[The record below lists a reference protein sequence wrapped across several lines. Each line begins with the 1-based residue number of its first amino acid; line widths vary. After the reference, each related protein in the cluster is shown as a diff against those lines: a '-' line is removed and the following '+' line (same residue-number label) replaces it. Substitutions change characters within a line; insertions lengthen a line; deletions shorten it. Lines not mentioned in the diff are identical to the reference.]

1 MMQHGV
7 ESPSRWV
14 IRFAPMIVSGAR
26 VLDLAC
32 GAGRHARLLAGTYG
46 ATVLAVDRD
55 PAALENL
62 KHVANVETRCVD
74 LEAETWPLQGETFD
88 AVIVTNYLWRPRFD
102 DVLALIASDG
112 VLIYETFA
120 AGNEAFG
127 KPSRADFLL
136 QPNELL
142 ARVRNRLQIVA
153 FEQGRVESP
162 KAAVVQRIVAV
173 GAERGW
179 PTVLRDA

>member
-1 MMQHGV
+1 MHGTD
-7 ESPSRWV
+7 EPSAWV
-14 IRFAPMIVSGAR
+14 VRFAPLIESGGS

-32 GAGRHARLLAGTYG
+32 GAGRHARYLAARCNAHVT
-46 ATVLAVDRD
+46 AVDRD
-55 PAALENL
+55 SAAIAWL
-62 KHVANVETRCVD
+62 ANVSNVSPYVLD
-74 LEAETWPLQGETFD
+74 LEGDTWPLAEQTFD

-102 DVLALIASDG
+102 DVLACVAPDG

-153 FEQGRVESP
+153 FEQGEVKFP
-162 KAAVVQRIVAV
+162 KPAVVQRIVAV
-173 GAERGW
+173 GPSRGW
-179 PTVLRDA
+179 PTSLV

>member
-1 MMQHGV
+1 MHGTDA
-7 ESPSRWV
+7 PSAWV
-14 IRFAPMIVSGAR
+14 VRFAPLIEPGAR

-32 GAGRHARLLAGTYG
+32 GVGRHARYLAAHCSAHVTAVDHDPVALGLLANVPNI
-46 ATVLAVDRD
+46 APQVL
-55 PAALENL
+55 
-62 KHVANVETRCVD
+62 D
-74 LEAETWPLQGETFD
+74 LEGESWPLAGQTFD

-102 DVLALIASDG
+102 DVLACVAPDG

-136 QPNELL
+136 QPNELR

-153 FEQGRVESP
+153 FEQGKVEGP
-162 KAAVVQRIVAV
+162 KPAVVQRIVAV
-173 GAERGW
+173 GAGCGW
-179 PTVLRDA
+179 PSRLV

>member
-1 MMQHGV
+1 MMHGL
-7 ESPSRWV
+7 EPPSPWV
-14 IRFAPMIVSGAR
+14 VRFAPLIKPGAR

-32 GAGRHARLLAGTYG
+32 GAGRHARLLAERCNAQVT
-46 ATVLAVDRD
+46 AVDRD
-55 PAALENL
+55 PVAIGLLANL
-62 KHVANVETRCVD
+62 PNIAPQVLD
-74 LEAETWPLQGETFD
+74 LEDETWPLAGQTFD

-102 DVLALIASDG
+102 DVLACVAADG

-153 FEQGRVESP
+153 FEQGKVELP
-162 KAAVVQRIVAV
+162 KPAVVQRIVAV
-173 GAERGW
+173 GPARGW
-179 PTVLRDA
+179 PGELV

>member
-1 MMQHGV
+1 MHGS
-7 ESPSRWV
+7 EAPSPWV
-14 IRFAPMIVSGAR
+14 VRFAPLIAPGAR

-32 GAGRHARLLAGTYG
+32 GAGRHARYLAQSC
-46 ATVLAVDRD
+46 AAHVIAVDRD
-55 PAALENL
+55 PIALEAL
-62 KHVANVETRCVD
+62 RGVPNVVTQALD
-74 LEAETWPLQGETFD
+74 LEGDVWPLAGRSFD
-88 AVIVTNYLWRPRFD
+88 AVIVTNYLWRARFD
-102 DVLALIASDG
+102 DVLACVAPDG

-153 FEQGRVESP
+153 FEQGEVSLP
-162 KAAVVQRIVAV
+162 KQAVVQRITAV
-173 GAERGW
+173 GSGRGW
-179 PTVLRDA
+179 PTRLV

>member
-1 MMQHGV
+1 MHHGM
-7 ESPSRWV
+7 EPPSPWV
-14 IRFAPMIVSGAR
+14 TRFAPLIARGAR

-32 GAGRHARLLAGTYG
+32 GAGRHAKLLAGTYG
-46 ATVLAVDRD
+46 ANVVAVDRD
-55 PAALENL
+55 AEALRALE
-62 KHVANVETRCVD
+62 HVANVETRCLD
-74 LEAETWPLQGETFD
+74 LEGETWPLAGETFD
-88 AVIVTNYLWRPRFD
+88 AVIVTNYLWRPRLD
-102 DVLALIASDG
+102 DVLALIAPDG

-153 FEQGRVESP
+153 FEQGRVEFP
-162 KAAVVQRIVAV
+162 KTAVIQRIAAMGAGRRWPVELVA
-173 GAERGW
+173 
-179 PTVLRDA
+179 P

>member
-1 MMQHGV
+1 MHGTDA
-7 ESPSRWV
+7 PSAWV
-14 IRFAPMIVSGAR
+14 VRFAPLIKRSAR

-32 GAGRHARLLAGTYG
+32 GAGRHARYLAEHRNAHVT
-46 ATVLAVDRD
+46 AVDRD
-55 PAALENL
+55 PIAIGFL
-62 KHVANVETRCVD
+62 ANVPHIAPQV
-74 LEAETWPLQGETFD
+74 LELEGETWPLAGHTFD

-102 DVLALIASDG
+102 DLLACVSPDG

-153 FEQGRVESP
+153 FEQGKVELP
-162 KAAVVQRIVAV
+162 KPAVVQRIVAV
-173 GAERGW
+173 GAGRGW
-179 PTVLRDA
+179 PSALV

>member
-1 MMQHGV
+1 MHGA
-7 ESPSRWV
+7 EAPSAWV
-14 IRFAPMIVSGAR
+14 VRFAPLIKPGAR

-32 GAGRHARLLAGTYG
+32 GAGRHARYLAQSRNAHIT
-46 ATVLAVDRD
+46 AIDRD
-55 PAALENL
+55 PVVIGMLANL
-62 KHVANVETRCVD
+62 PNIAPQVCD
-74 LEAETWPLQGETFD
+74 LEGETWPLAGQSFD

-102 DVLALIASDG
+102 DLIACVAADG

-153 FEQGRVESP
+153 FEQGTVQLP
-162 KAAVVQRIVAV
+162 KPAVVQRIVAV
-173 GAERGW
+173 GVQRGW
-179 PTVLRDA
+179 PGELV

>member
-1 MMQHGV
+1 MHGTDA
-7 ESPSRWV
+7 PSAWV
-14 IRFAPMIVSGAR
+14 MRFAPLIKPGAR

-32 GAGRHARLLAGTYG
+32 GAGRHARYLAEHRG
-46 ATVLAVDRD
+46 ARVAAVDRD
-55 PAALENL
+55 PAALGLLANL
-62 KHVANVETRCVD
+62 PNIAPQVLD
-74 LEAETWPLQGETFD
+74 LEGETWPLAGQTFD

-102 DVLALIASDG
+102 DVLACVAPDG

-127 KPSRADFLL
+127 KPLRADFLL

-153 FEQGRVESP
+153 FEQGKVELP
-162 KAAVVQRIVAV
+162 KPAVVQRIVAV
-173 GAERGW
+173 GTARGW
-179 PTVLRDA
+179 PSALV

>member
-1 MMQHGV
+1 MHGTDA
-7 ESPSRWV
+7 PSAWV
-14 IRFAPMIVSGAR
+14 VRFASLIKLGAR

-32 GAGRHARLLAGTYG
+32 GAGRHARYLAEHRG
-46 ATVLAVDRD
+46 ALVTAVDRD
-55 PAALENL
+55 PIALELLAILPNIAPQ
-62 KHVANVETRCVD
+62 V
-74 LEAETWPLQGETFD
+74 LELEGETWPLAGQTFD

-102 DVLALIASDG
+102 DLLACVAPDG

-127 KPSRADFLL
+127 KPARADFLL

-153 FEQGRVESP
+153 FEQGKVELP
-162 KAAVVQRIVAV
+162 KPAVVQRIVAV
-173 GAERGW
+173 GAARGW
-179 PTVLRDA
+179 PSALV